1 MATAMR
7 SFCPGLQ
14 RWTTKNVVRM
24 CGVGKFMKKWEY
36 WTDARCPLCSFPE
49 ETAHHV
55 PRCTDTWA
63 EEEWQQQI
71 EVLDNWFAS
80 HRTSPH
86 IASCLFQ
93 LLQLIRMP
101 SEEPIIA
108 DDPHVAKA
116 LASQQRIGSK
126 GLLEGPFITFM
137 APTSTRIIS
146 KDWEPPLS

>member
-1 MATAMR
+1 MHAAPCVPFLKRQHTM
-7 SFCPGLQ
+7 CPGVL
-14 RWTTKNVVRM
+14 
-24 CGVGKFMKKWEY
+24 
-36 WTDARCPLCSFPE
+36 S
-49 ETAHHV
+49 
-55 PRCTDTWA
+55 TWA

-126 GLLEGPFITFM
+126 GLLEGRL
-137 APTSTRIIS
+137 SLL
-146 KDWEPPLS
+146 WLPLQPE